1 MHFFEEGTENIDPYF
16 ILLGHTTIKSC
27 MIIEFDAAHENNYT
41 QSPLLKNGDKWPTLG
56 VS

>member
-27 MIIEFDAAHENNYT
+27 MIVQFDAAHENNY
-41 QSPLLKNGDKWPTLG
+41 LYR
-56 VS
+56 